1 MAWLVLS
8 GFMYPPG
15 GVEARRLVTDAY
27 GDVCVLVAT
36 TKSTRFGGQLMD
48 NDDMGNRSNMDDS
61 STGMSG
67 GDMDTTD
74 SGLSAGSGSGS
85 GSMSGGM
92 SGGGASGGSTSGG
105 MSGGT
110 MSGGMAGEDDMSSTV
125 GMSGGG
131 MSGGMSDSGGMG
143 SSGGS
148 MS

>member
-1 MAWLVLS
+1 MAHAFWV
-8 GFMYPPG
+8 YVPPG

-48 NDDMGNRSNMDDS
+48 NDDMGNRSNMNDS

-67 GDMDTTD
+67 GDMDATD
-74 SGLSAGSGSGS
+74 SGLSTGSGSGS

-92 SGGGASGGSTSGG
+92 SGGGASGGSTSGS
-105 MSGGT
+105 MSGGS
-110 MSGGMAGEDDMSSTV
+110 MSGGMAGDD
-125 GMSGGG
+125 
-131 MSGGMSDSGGMG
+131 DMG

-148 MS
+148 MSRGS